1 MHHNHSCTIITS
13 SSSAMSR
20 QCLPSGQW
28 GAVDFTTCTLR
39 SGVSRPFTMYWSSLV
54 DESSLIYLVG
64 QIFPCVLIIMC
75 VQLCLHAL
83 CLLIRIGLCYQ
94 LDSWHQHHL

>member
-1 MHHNHSCTIITS
+1 
-13 SSSAMSR
+13 MSR

-54 DESSLIYLVG
+54 NESSLNDVVRHVFHVCLRTIVSSNTNRALLG
-64 QIFPCVLIIMC
+64 TQLLALTSALI
-75 VQLCLHAL
+75 
-83 CLLIRIGLCYQ
+83 
-94 LDSWHQHHL
+94 